1 MKFLRSLQPLSL
13 LVLRMVLAW
22 IFVYHGYP
30 KLVHPT
36 EAMHQFF
43 ISHGLPGYFVNV
55 SAILECFG
63 AGLLF
68 LGLFT
73 RPAALLLSIEMC
85 VAIWKV
91 HSLHGIM
98 SVKDY
103 EFPLALAAACF
114 LLGTIGAGTFS
125 VDNIVFGEN
134 GRRRSKTKSS
144 KE

>member
-1 MKFLRSLQPLSL
+1 MKSMRTLQPLSL
-13 LVLRMVLAW
+13 LFLRLVLAW

-30 KLVHPT
+30 KLVHST
-36 EAMHQFF
+36 EAMRQSFMA
-43 ISHGLPGYFVNV
+43 HGLPGYFVNIA
-55 SAILECFG
+55 AILECFG

-73 RPAALLLSIEMC
+73 RPAALLLCIEMC

-98 SVKDY
+98 SVRDY
-103 EFPLALAAACF
+103 EFPLSLAAASF
-114 LLGTIGAGTFS
+114 LLGTVGAGTFS
-125 VDNIVFGEN
+125 VDNIVFGED
-134 GRRRSKTKSS
+134 GKRRRVAKSS

>member
-13 LVLRMVLAW
+13 LVLRLVLAW

-36 EAMHQFF
+36 EAMRQSFM
-43 ISHGLPGYFVNV
+43 SHGLPGYFVNIA
-55 SAILECFG
+55 AILECFG
-63 AGLLF
+63 GGLLF

-73 RPAALLLSIEMC
+73 RPAALLLCVEMC

-114 LLGTIGAGTFS
+114 VLGTVGAGAFS
-125 VDNIVFGEN
+125 VDNVVFGEN
-134 GRRRSKTKSS
+134 GKQRRAAKHS

>member
-13 LVLRMVLAW
+13 LVLRLVLAW
-22 IFVYHGYP
+22 IFFYHGYP

-36 EAMHQFF
+36 EAMRQSFM
-43 ISHGLPGYFVNV
+43 SHGLPGYFVNIA
-55 SAILECFG
+55 AIFECFG
-63 AGLLF
+63 GGLLL

-73 RPAALLLSIEMC
+73 RPAALLLTIEMC

-98 SVKDY
+98 AVKDY

-114 LLGTIGAGTFS
+114 LLGTVGAGACS
-125 VDNIVFGEN
+125 VDNLVFGEN
-134 GRRRSKTKSS
+134 GKRRRMAKSS